1 MEPIVSPWL
10 FYIINVLDSLE
21 GLCSVTAFISFVIAY
36 GYLIEYSEKSK
47 VIEEG
52 EAESE
57 AQLTKITAKV
67 KYYKKCFK
75 GWTCFFILSVLL
87 IVAIPTKETMYKMLV
102 ASFVTNDNIS
112 LVVEKTGDI
121 LEVSA
126 TKLVQIISDAAIKI
140 IESTK

>member
-21 GLCSVTAFISFVIAY
+21 GLCSITAIISFVIAC

-52 EAESE
+52 KAESE
-57 AQLTKITAKV
+57 VQLTKITAKV
-67 KYYKKCFK
+67 KYCKKCFK

-87 IVAIPTKETMYKMLV
+87 VVAIPTKETMYKMLV
-102 ASFVTNDNIS
+102 ASFVTSDNIS

-140 IESTK
+140 IESAK